1 LKSDERYAMLGRNGG
16 RLPMKVRKAVITAA
30 ARGQHALPLQTLVD
44 RDSVPKTALKII
56 LEEALST
63 GVESVCLVVSPGHQ
77 KAYSEAAGDLAGR
90 LHFVEQPKPL
100 GYGHALYS
108 AKAYV
113 GSDPFLHLV
122 SDHLYLSRD
131 KARCA
136 RQLVQMA
143 EAQACSVSGVQPTRE
158 NVLTYYG
165 TVGGRRVPGENHL
178 YEIENVVEKPTPT
191 EAEQTLI
198 VPGLRAGYYL
208 CFFGMHVL
216 TSAVMDLLGEEVSAA
231 REGKPVQL
239 SPALARLA
247 TKERYLALEVQG
259 HRYNIGMR
267 YGLLQAQLAL
277 ALDGND
283 REEILTQIVELL
295 AARERSEPTV
305 AR

>member
-1 LKSDERYAMLGRNGG
+1 
-16 RLPMKVRKAVITAA
+16 MKVRKAVITAA

-44 RDSVPKTALKII
+44 RDSVQKSALKII

-63 GVESVCLVVSPGHQ
+63 GVETVCIVISPGDQ
-77 KAYSEAAGDLAGR
+77 KAYATAAGDLAGR
-90 LHFVEQPKPL
+90 LHFVEQDKPL
-100 GYGHALYS
+100 GYGHALHT

-122 SDHLYLSRD
+122 SDHLYVSRT

-143 EAQACSVSGVQPTRE
+143 EAHACSVSGVQATRE
-158 NVLTYYG
+158 NMLTWYG
-165 TVGGRRVPGENHL
+165 TVGGRRVSGENHL
-178 YEIENVVEKPTPT
+178 YEVEHVVEKPTPT

-216 TSAVMDLLGEEVSAA
+216 TPAVMELLGEEVAAA

-247 TKERYLALEVQG
+247 AKERYLAMEVQG
-259 HRYNIGMR
+259 QRYNIGVR
-267 YGLLQAQLAL
+267 YGLLHAQLAL

-295 AARERSEPTV
+295 ALRERAE
-305 AR
+305 AQ